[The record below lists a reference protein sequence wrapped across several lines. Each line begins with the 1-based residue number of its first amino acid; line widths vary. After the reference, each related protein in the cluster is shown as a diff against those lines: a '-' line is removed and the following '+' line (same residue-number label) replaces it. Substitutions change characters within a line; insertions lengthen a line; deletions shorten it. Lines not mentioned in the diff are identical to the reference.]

1 MTGDRN
7 KLDIGGAGGYGI
19 ILDPHLDNTIICLMQ
34 LRKTINST
42 ITNRTSSV
50 RYYYLIIG
58 SRYHK
63 MQLKILLEFQK
74 IRSSISSQYVSH

>member
-34 LRKTINST
+34 LRKN
-42 ITNRTSSV
+42 
-50 RYYYLIIG
+50 
-58 SRYHK
+58 H
-63 MQLKILLEFQK
+63 
-74 IRSSISSQYVSH
+74 